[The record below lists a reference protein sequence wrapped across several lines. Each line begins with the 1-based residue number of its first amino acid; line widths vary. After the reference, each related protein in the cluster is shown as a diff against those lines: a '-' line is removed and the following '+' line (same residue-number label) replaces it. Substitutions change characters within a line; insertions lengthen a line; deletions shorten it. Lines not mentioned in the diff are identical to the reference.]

1 MLNLSLKELK
11 IKKKNRKINVY
22 RSMSKDELLDMIN
35 RSEPIKN
42 KRKGDK
48 KSLFK
53 SKR

>member
-1 MLNLSLKELK
+1 MLNLSLKELNL
-11 IKKKNRKINVY
+11 IAKNRKINVC
-22 RSMSKDELLDMIN
+22 RNMSKDELLDIIK
-35 RSEPIKN
+35 RSEPIKY